1 MMDAVASQ
9 EPKSEP
15 MNLQL
20 LIDSIPALIHTALPD
35 GYLDYFNQTWLNYV
49 GLSLDDLS
57 GWRWT
62 AVIHPEDVAAI
73 VEKWRASLATG
84 EPFEHEARVR
94 RADGEY
100 RWMIHHKVPLRDERG
115 NIVKWYGSSI
125 DIEDRKRA
133 EERVRQSES
142 ELRQLI
148 NTIPQ
153 HVVVL
158 EPDGSIRYV
167 NQVGLDYTGLT
178 LEETVAKDALA
189 KIFHPDDLERV
200 VGERE
205 QAISRGVQWDAEV
218 RIRGKDGDYRW
229 FIIRLNPLQDEQG
242 RILQWYGTST
252 DIEDRKQAEDSL
264 RTALEEIKKLRD
276 QLHKENI
283 ALREEIDQAS
293 MFEEIIGSSA
303 ALRRVLV
310 HVAKVAPTDST
321 VLIAGETGT
330 GKELVARAI
339 HKRSHRATR
348 AFVSVNCAAI
358 PISLIASEL
367 FGHEKGAFTGATQ
380 RRLGRFELADGGT
393 IFLDEVGELPPE
405 TQVTLLRVLQERAFE
420 RVGGAQPIA
429 VNVRVLAATNRDLH
443 AAVEAGTF
451 RRDLFYRLNV
461 FPIHVPPLRDRVDDI
476 PLLVEY
482 LTERYASKAGKK
494 IRSVKKKTLELF
506 QAYDWPGNIRELQ
519 NVVERAV
526 ILCDGDT
533 LAVDESWLQRESPRP
548 GVASRGLGRLDVIQE
563 KEMIETA
570 LTDSGGRVSG
580 PRGAAAI
587 LGIPRSTLESRIRS
601 LQINKHRFK
610 SGLN

>member
-1 MMDAVASQ
+1 MDAVASK

-62 AVIHPEDVAAI
+62 AGIHPEDVAAI

-115 NIVKWYGSSI
+115 SIVKWYGSSI

-133 EERVRQSES
+133 EERVRQSEA

-148 NTIPQ
+148 DTIPQ
-153 HVVVL
+153 HVIVL

-167 NQVGLDYTGLT
+167 NQVGLDYSGLT

-189 KIFHPDDLERV
+189 KIFHPDDLERA

-252 DIEDRKQAEDSL
+252 DIEDRKQAEESL

-348 AFVSVNCAAI
+348 AFVPVNCAAI

-482 LTERYASKAGKK
+482 LTERYSSKVGKK
-494 IRSVKKKTLELF
+494 IKSVKKKTLELF

-548 GVASRGLGRLDVIQE
+548 SVASRGLGRLDVIQE

-570 LTDSGGRVSG
+570 LADSGGRVSG
-580 PRGAAAI
+580 PRGAAAK

>member
-1 MMDAVASQ
+1 MDAVASQ

-62 AVIHPEDVAAI
+62 AGIHPEDVAAI

-133 EERVRQSES
+133 EERVRQSEA

-148 NTIPQ
+148 DTIPQ
-153 HVVVL
+153 HVIVL

-189 KIFHPDDLERV
+189 KIFHPDDLERA
-200 VGERE
+200 VGERG

-229 FIIRLNPLQDEQG
+229 FIIRLNPLRDEQG

-264 RTALEEIKKLRD
+264 RSALEEIKKLRD

-461 FPIHVPPLRDRVDDI
+461 FPIHVPPLRDRIDDI

-482 LTERYASKAGKK
+482 LTERYASKVGKK
-494 IRSVKKKTLELF
+494 IKSVKKKTLELF

-580 PRGAAAI
+580 PRGAAAK

>member
-1 MMDAVASQ
+1 
-9 EPKSEP
+9 

-189 KIFHPDDLERV
+189 KIFHPDDLERA

-218 RIRGKDGDYRW
+218 QIRGKDGDYRW
-229 FIIRLNPLQDEQG
+229 FIIRLNPLRDEQG